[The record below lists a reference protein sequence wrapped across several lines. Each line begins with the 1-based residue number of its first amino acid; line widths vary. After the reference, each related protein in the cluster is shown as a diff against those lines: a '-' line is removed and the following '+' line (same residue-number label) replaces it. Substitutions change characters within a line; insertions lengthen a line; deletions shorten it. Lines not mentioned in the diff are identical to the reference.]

1 MRNLALCQN
10 CRRFVKNQNFRVCID
25 SLRNLY
31 QLLFRDGKIA
41 DKRVGLKS
49 CTELRK
55 HLLRP
60 LRHVLSVDKNT
71 ICQLVTH
78 KDIVCNGQMIV
89 QC

>member
-1 MRNLALCQN
+1 MSETILKMRGVCKSFPGVKALQN
-10 CRRFVKNQNFRVCID
+10 VDFD
-25 SLRNLY
+25 
-31 QLLFRDGKIA
+31 
-41 DKRVGLKS
+41 
-49 CTELRK
+49 
-55 HLLRP
+55 LLRP